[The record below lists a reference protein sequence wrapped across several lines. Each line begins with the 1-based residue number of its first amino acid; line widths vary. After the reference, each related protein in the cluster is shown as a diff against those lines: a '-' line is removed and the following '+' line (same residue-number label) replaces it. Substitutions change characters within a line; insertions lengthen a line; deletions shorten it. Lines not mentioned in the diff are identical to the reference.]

1 MKQGGLDTLA
11 ALCGGAT
18 KARTNDSRQP
28 TPTTLI
34 SEQAA
39 EIHMVSQT
47 SGSRLSA
54 TPITPSQPA
63 HTPLTTVNVM
73 QAQTPMVPTQLNSTL
88 QQWQAFASA
97 TPYAN
102 VPSPA
107 ATTAAMASI
116 IQAAVQNPVTF
127 SQPTDPNSFNAMQQI
142 AYYQYIAAAQAQAQA
157 QAQQLP
163 QSQKTTVVPSTPSA
177 VMQSTVLGDQRA
189 VNSYSFTSG
198 SNATAQLQVN
208 SGIKRRANNNTQPQQ
223 VAHQPQHVSQQ
234 LAQTAMQQVIP
245 GPSTS
250 VTCSPKFS
258 STSSQN
264 SSMQPPPPPS
274 QVQTLPSALSTAS
287 FVSSPSQRPIAPTS
301 AKLIPLKPP
310 QTAIVQRNSLE
321 TNTSLSKLD
330 DKKQLKRAANRRS
343 AQLSRKRK
351 KQFIEEL
358 KEENDELRRKE
369 QILRS
374 IPDLIVVFD
383 SAGKLWFISHSVS
396 RFLDFTPSELEGS
409 SFWDRLCDDSVRLLK
424 AAFMD
429 ALAARQNDMDTTP
442 LGSGV
447 WELRLVDKDGSHKVV
462 TLNGVV
468 HFSGDAPE
476 CVCSIR
482 PRDDKSMIGTTA
494 RGSTVTEGTPRNHST
509 TISLYTV
516 IKPHQSVIASS
527 GGKIQDEVSAPI
539 ARGKVSVN
547 APSVANVNGRLISDG
562 DSGSVISESVVSE
575 SGSE

>member
-18 KARTNDSRQP
+18 KARTDEARQP
-28 TPTTLI
+28 MSTNAAYESKTDTQIAAPTSTPRI
-34 SEQAA
+34 A
-39 EIHMVSQT
+39 
-47 SGSRLSA
+47 A
-54 TPITPSQPA
+54 TPIATAQQA
-63 HTPLTTVNVM
+63 QATTSSSNVM
-73 QAQTPMVPTQLNSTL
+73 QAQAPVAPSQLNSTL
-88 QQWQAFASA
+88 QQWQALASA
-97 TPYAN
+97 STYTS

-127 SQPTDPNSFNAMQQI
+127 PQPTDPNSFNAMQQM

-157 QAQQLP
+157 HSQAQVQHLP
-163 QSQKTTVVPSTPSA
+163 QSQKATFVPSATSTCI
-177 VMQSTVLGDQRA
+177 QSTPLVDQRVA
-189 VNSYSFTSG
+189 STYSLLPSPSGNSQIHVNNDG
-198 SNATAQLQVN
+198 
-208 SGIKRRANNNTQPQQ
+208 KRRMSSSTQSQQ
-223 VAHQPQHVSQQ
+223 VAHQTQHMPQQ
-234 LAQTAMQQVIP
+234 LVQTTLQQVIP
-245 GPSTS
+245 GPSAS
-250 VTCSPKFS
+250 KASSP
-258 STSSQN
+258 SSQN

-274 QVQTLPSALSTAS
+274 QLQTLPRALSNNS

-301 AKLIPLKPP
+301 TKLLPMKRP
-310 QTAIVQRNSLE
+310 QTAIIQRTSLE
-321 TNTSLSKLD
+321 SNLSLSTLD

-383 SAGKLWFISHSVS
+383 SAGKLWFISHSVI
-396 RFLDFTPSELEGS
+396 RFLNFTPRELEGS
-409 SFWDRLCDDSVRLLK
+409 SFWDRLCDESVRLLK

-429 ALAARQNDMDTTP
+429 ALAARKNDMDTTP

-482 PRDDKSMIGTTA
+482 PRDEKGVDGGVTQA
-494 RGSTVTEGTPRNHST
+494 STVTKETTRNHSSG
-509 TISLYTV
+509 ISLHTM
-516 IKPHQSVIASS
+516 IKPQQSVIANNSKD
-527 GGKIQDEVSAPI
+527 GVQDPVHTAKGKTLNVA
-539 ARGKVSVN
+539 
-547 APSVANVNGRLISDG
+547 SVANGNGRLISDG
-562 DSGSVISESVVSE
+562 DSGSVVSESVVSE